1 NLIRTVRAEADQGYD
16 RHSIQDN
23 MGIWHKVQRALPN
36 PYFKNESGT
45 RCYVSLNDLN
55 KKKLTAVYEGKLI
68 LWVTTTAP
76 NIKDRYV
83 QFKLWELTYEWLH
96 RIGIVL
102 DQLSNIKP
110 DLNSFKV
117 HIQFKDTEPEEVPKR
132 KPTSDDLL
140 KLCQIEQN
148 VELNS
153 CILSFEAGF
162 IFGFNISQN
171 TAEKIIVRKLTQAYL
186 ELLEV
191 QDYEYTAESVEKMVV
206 LNKEARNFHI
216 FQAQTFI
223 DFVRDSI
230 PQALVSINELD
241 DATAKI
247 GLGWRILGKSKSNKV
262 KGIKNCT
269 KFLQKVVDHLLNE
282 IFESLRSFE
291 RLSILKRLVANIE
304 RAYIKSEHWEKT
316 SAAVLG
322 LHGNN
327 QNTINS
333 YIKQISKYSGAKI
346 SSRVLIEIALCTS
359 PLGTGINISDIELS
373 KLNARVALLIRIGG
387 LSDAIYYS
395 ALSPE
400 LKISPLGDILF
411 CDDFGQMVV
420 EPMLTH
426 MLGDNYLNLAPLQ
439 KKNYEEHQVVG
450 DTKSKFEDEFWQIW
464 EAEMGFNIDE
474 ARKILDAIDNR
485 GIQKNTAILTIKQS
499 EFYKILND
507 ENIDSR
513 IAESF
518 LDRFSLKI
526 RPKW

>member
-1 NLIRTVRAEADQGYD
+1 ML
-16 RHSIQDN
+16 
-23 MGIWHKVQRALPN
+23 
-36 PYFKNESGT
+36 
-45 RCYVSLNDLN
+45 
-55 KKKLTAVYEGKLI
+55 
-68 LWVTTTAP
+68 
-76 NIKDRYV
+76 
-83 QFKLWELTYEWLH
+83 
-96 RIGIVL
+96 
-102 DQLSNIKP
+102 
-110 DLNSFKV
+110 
-117 HIQFKDTEPEEVPKR
+117 
-132 KPTSDDLL
+132 
-140 KLCQIEQN
+140 
-148 VELNS
+148 
-153 CILSFEAGF
+153 FEAGF
-162 IFGFNISQN
+162 IFGFNLSQN

-191 QDYEYTAESVEKMVV
+191 QDYEYTAESVERMVV

-241 DATAKI
+241 DAVAKI

-282 IFESLRSFE
+282 ILESLGSFE

-327 QNTINS
+327 QSTINS

-346 SSRVLIEIALCTS
+346 SSRVLIEITLCTS

-373 KLNARVALLIRIGG
+373 KLIARVALLIRIGG

-420 EPMLTH
+420 EPMLAN
-426 MLGDNYLNLAPLQ
+426 MLGDNYLNFAPLQ
-439 KKNYEEHQVVG
+439 KKNYEKHEAVG
-450 DTKSKFEDEFWQIW
+450 DTKSKFEDDFWQIW

-474 ARKILDAIDNR
+474 ARKILDAIDDR

-507 ENIDSR
+507 ENIESR

-518 LDRFSLKI
+518 LDRFSLKT
-526 RPKW
+526 RPKWDTPPKGFVPKDIYPWRFGRRLSYIARPILKVDNNDDPLMIISPYSLRKSFIFLLDGAYRGRLDQNFFNTEEMKNTWWGKASEGHTFTSKVAKNTIR